1 MFEYRKIR
9 LLNDKLFLLGE
20 KKSELVKEGK
30 YKEAEKVDKEMNE
43 LTIKIQQL
51 TEKHLEKSWKKIEK
65 TNAKIDKKLNGS
77 NMFPDLGDEKA
88 EEYLAGVMKR

>member
-51 TEKHLEKSWKKIEK
+51 TQKHL
-65 TNAKIDKKLNGS
+65 
-77 NMFPDLGDEKA
+77 
-88 EEYLAGVMKR
+88 